1 MRIDNKFGRIIFI
14 ASAALFTVG
23 LVLLV
28 CGIEGGLFPLFIGGF
43 IFFRIHFRTRG
54 L

>member
-1 MRIDNKFGRIIFI
+1 MENKFGRIVFI
-14 ASAALFTVG
+14 ASAALFIVG
-23 LVLLV
+23 IVLLV

-43 IFFRIHFRTRG
+43 IFFRIHFSNRG